1 MKAKEIVL
9 LILIIVAGVFFYH
22 AYTGELDVYFDFNG
36 HFFFFT
42 DEFVYEEFQELEPP
56 YPSPLQIINAHGDI
70 EIQGTDE
77 ERITISFQKKI
88 WRKNEEQARE
98 VSDKL
103 KMIIHKDVDQLIITT
118 NRDEFKRRNFKTS
131 FRITLPS
138 GMDVEVKNSYGTVH
152 VSKVGKTNITNRH
165 GKIIASDIA
174 GELAIKNNYRDVEV
188 ENVQSDCQIE
198 NKHSGVYISKVEGKV
213 QITNRYGK
221 IHLENISQDVKIEGL
236 HSEVYGENLRGS
248 VEVDNSYRKITLFDV
263 GPTKITGHHS
273 NVEVEHA
280 RGYLDIKDNYGKVK
294 VNNIQGDLTISGKSL
309 DVYGKTIVGQKIY
322 VSSSYRNIELS
333 EFSGKTTILLSH
345 GEIILEPSPLT
356 HPIEVNGEYAGIKFV
371 WPLGGKYPIEAK
383 TKNGDIK
390 WKLPV
395 ELTFQEENDFTTIKA
410 FLQEKDNPSIFLST
424 SYRTI
429 WIEE

>member
-1 MKAKEIVL
+1 M
-9 LILIIVAGVFFYH
+9 
-22 AYTGELDVYFDFNG
+22 
-36 HFFFFT
+36 
-42 DEFVYEEFQELEPP
+42 
-56 YPSPLQIINAHGDI
+56 
-70 EIQGTDE
+70 
-77 ERITISFQKKI
+77 
-88 WRKNEEQARE
+88 
-98 VSDKL
+98 
-103 KMIIHKDVDQLIITT
+103 
-118 NRDEFKRRNFKTS
+118 
-131 FRITLPS
+131 
-138 GMDVEVKNSYGTVH
+138 
-152 VSKVGKTNITNRH
+152 
-165 GKIIASDIA
+165 
-174 GELAIKNNYRDVEV
+174 
-188 ENVQSDCQIE
+188 
-198 NKHSGVYISKVEGKV
+198 YISKVEGKV

-236 HSEVYGENLRGS
+236 HSEVYGENLRGA

-273 NVEVEHA
+273 NVEVEDA

-345 GEIILEPSPLT
+345 GEIVLEPSPLT
-356 HPIEVNGEYAGIKFV
+356 HSIEVNGEYAGIKLV

-383 TKNGDIK
+383 IKNGDIK

-395 ELTFQEENDFTTIKA
+395 ELSFQEENDFTTIKA